1 MDGEDRSEHVIVSV
15 MIGGVSIARLLK
27 SMTNESKSSIIKFN
41 VAALLGWD
49 NQAASASL
57 P

>member
-27 SMTNESKSSIIKFN
+27 SMTNENKSSITKFN
-41 VAALLGWD
+41 VAALLD
-49 NQAASASL
+49 
-57 P
+57 